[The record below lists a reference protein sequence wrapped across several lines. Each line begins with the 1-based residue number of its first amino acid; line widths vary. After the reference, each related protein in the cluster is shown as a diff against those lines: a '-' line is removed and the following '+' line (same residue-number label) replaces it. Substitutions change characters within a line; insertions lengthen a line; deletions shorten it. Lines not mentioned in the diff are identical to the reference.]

1 LQEQL
6 ATNNNLRGWALL
18 LAALLAGNWPQT
30 MAAAAAGVLKMIA
43 VKEDQ
48 RIPVSQFPAVNFL
61 IRDCVRL
68 MIC

>member
-6 ATNNNLRGWALL
+6 ATNNNLRGWAL
-18 LAALLAGNWPQT
+18 LLAGNWPQT

-48 RIPVSQFPAVNFL
+48 RIPVSQFPVVNFL